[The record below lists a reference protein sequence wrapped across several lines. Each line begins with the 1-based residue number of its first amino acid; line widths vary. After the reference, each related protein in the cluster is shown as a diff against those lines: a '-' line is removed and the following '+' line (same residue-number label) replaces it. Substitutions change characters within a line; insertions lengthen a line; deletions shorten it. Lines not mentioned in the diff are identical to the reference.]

1 MKLCWKQ
8 VYLDRKQESGKDT
21 AERLR
26 LCQKKKQE
34 YLSRSQE
41 HDEDTRDNYTDKLSL
56 WIQANTPDNR
66 SLVELKNEMLM
77 ELYEEELME
86 IKTRVRQYKTANYPR
101 IEMS

>member
-8 VYLDRKQESGKDT
+8 VYLDKKQESGEDT
-21 AERLR
+21 REAKVMAE
-26 LCQKKKQE
+26 KQE

-56 WIQANTPDNR
+56 WIQAYAPDNR